1 MKQKK
6 RVVLIEDSLDA
17 RNYVREHTPTDWEIL
32 EAADGLSGLD
42 LVRQWLPALD
52 LVILDMMLP
61 DVDGEY
67 VCAQIRELSQ
77 TLPILPYTGKED
89 ALPVLKDL
97 ACLPALIKP
106 VSVPRLTQSLM
117 AAFEQPTPP
126 VTESGALRFVRAQS
140 YKVVQEQRARLS
152 GRRIV
157 IIAADDYQRSWLSQM
172 ISPVVTPIR
181 AESPP
186 ALRKI
191 METLNV
197 TAVISDG
204 AMHSAIDP
212 IVGPYNIPLILLATT
227 PIQVRAFARAEVH
240 RIFLMSDPSL
250 GAKLRAT
257 VDGLTSGED
266 AEGWIVDDS
275 ANLHG
280 STVVPTE
287 ILRRFADTLISVREL
302 EVLWLEYHGLERAQ
316 IAAQLSISPATV
328 TTHWKNVQRKLRLDR
343 EGVRKWLQTVLSDA
357 KE

>member
-1 MKQKK
+1 MR

-17 RNYVREHTPTDWEIL
+17 RNYVRDHAPADWEML

-77 TLPILPYTGKED
+77 TLPILPYTGKEE

-106 VSVPRLTQSLM
+106 VLVPRLTQSLQ
-117 AAFEQPTPP
+117 AAFERPTPP

-157 IIAADDYQRSWLSQM
+157 VIATDDYLRSWLSQM
-172 ISPVVTPIR
+172 ISPVVTPMR
-181 AESPP
+181 AENPR

-204 AMHSAIDP
+204 AMYSAIAP
-212 IVGPYNIPLILLATT
+212 IVRPYGVPLILIAAT
-227 PIQVRAFARAEVH
+227 PIQARALVKADVH

-250 GAKLRAT
+250 GAKLRAA

-266 AEGWIVDDS
+266 AEGWLVDDI

-280 STVVPTE
+280 STVIPAE
-287 ILRRFADTLISVREL
+287 ILRRFADTVISVREL

-316 IAAQLSISPATV
+316 IAAQLSISPSTV
-328 TTHWKNVQRKLRLDR
+328 TTHWKNVQRKLELDR
-343 EGVRKWLQTVLSDA
+343 EGVRKWLQAHLSSTDS
-357 KE
+357 E